1 MIWIQEDIVMKKRQF
16 TCAITFLVT
25 PVMYQEIKS
34 ASDSLE
40 VGVSDFL
47 RQAAE
52 DKLKQ
57 KSHEST
63 SSIKNQECSEKD
75 REDGDTAEKRDV
87 KESLAAQAS
96 VQGFSK
102 V

>member
-1 MIWIQEDIVMKKRQF
+1 MKKRQF

-34 ASDSLE
+34 VSDDLE

-52 DKLKQ
+52 DKLRQ
-57 KSHEST
+57 KSLESKPP
-63 SSIKNQECSEKD
+63 IEEKECHQKEQENTELIGGNEK
-75 REDGDTAEKRDV
+75 
-87 KESLAAQAS
+87 
-96 VQGFSK
+96 
-102 V
+102 